1 METLYENDL
10 ALPID
15 KGLLCLEQENP
26 SGPYFCY
33 PANAQPIGFEGAIM
47 YCFLPEYGE
56 MVFACNPESCAD
68 TYVYPLAKNFQDYI
82 RLVLAYGTA
91 NPVEQI
97 VWMDQNRFDEHRAA
111 ERKLLTAEQKA
122 AAQQLQHEFGLLPM
136 ENPFEYVKAVQRDFD
151 GRNIRYR
158 DEYFDV
164 TGLEDISDIFRQ
176 ARKCTVEAGERR
188 RNPLHR
194 CFAAFLLSRLP
205 NQKPSVELSPCRVVT
220 ALSIQSISR

>member
-68 TYVYPLAKNFQDYI
+68 TYVYPLAKNFQDFI
-82 RLVLAYGTA
+82 RLVLACGTA

-97 VWMDQNRFDEHRAA
+97 VWMDQNRFDEHWAA
-111 ERKLLTAEQKA
+111 ERKRLTAEQKA
-122 AAQQLQHEFGLLPM
+122 AAQRLQHEFGLLPM
-136 ENPFEYVKAVQRDFD
+136 ENPFEYVKAVQRNFN
-151 GRNIRYR
+151 GSNIQYR

-164 TGLEDISDIFRQ
+164 TGLERH
-176 ARKCTVEAGERR
+176 
-188 RNPLHR
+188 L
-194 CFAAFLLSRLP
+194 
-205 NQKPSVELSPCRVVT
+205 
-220 ALSIQSISR
+220 